1 MQRHPRACVT
11 PPPPKRD
18 PDDVGTVNQAV
29 LHALL
34 THNWPEL
41 DRLVPRQP
49 VQDPSP
55 EVQDALFHVE

>member
-1 MQRHPRACVT
+1 MT

-29 LHALL
+29 LTALL
-34 THNWPEL
+34 TRDWAAL

-55 EVQDALFHVE
+55 EVQDTLFRVE

>member
-1 MQRHPRACVT
+1 MT

-34 THNWPEL
+34 TRDWAAL
-41 DRLVPRQP
+41 ARLVPRAR
-49 VQDPSP
+49 VVDPSP
-55 EVQDALFHVE
+55 EVQDTLFHVE